1 MATSTSSITRFHPNL
16 LTDPRLNYAKFINA
30 VWHEAVHTCKQETG
44 NNYGLLNFITTDAQ
58 WNALPGNRIVDA
70 ITLAVTFAPR
80 YDIVNDVVQPA
91 LTVSANAFKVYEKLQ
106 SNQQE
111 IRKALSLLTL
121 KIAAS
126 VPAVD
131 IAALRDPLCGEI
143 FITAEQYL
151 HRVSLY
157 KELTT
162 EDIHQLDQRLRQP
175 KKGGEDLT
183 VIIER
188 HLDCHSIRAVAGQP
202 LNEFDKVQ
210 CLSEAISADPACAA
224 ATLSFR
230 QSNPIPRNQ
239 TFADLADHVTVH
251 APNHVPTI
259 ANIGL
264 SPAFSAAGAFSQ
276 QEILSL
282 RNQLSVALA
291 ASSSSATTPSQA
303 NSTKPISSSSSN
315 SNRKKYCY
323 YHGYGHAGT
332 KCRIMLASPVV
343 FSPAKL
349 HATDPNSVPGG
360 KN

>member
-1 MATSTSSITRFHPNL
+1 MATSTSSTIRFHPNL

-58 WNALPGNRIVDA
+58 WNALPGNRLVDA
-70 ITLAVTFAPR
+70 TTQIVTFVPK
-80 YDIVNDVVQPA
+80 YDVINDVPQPA

-106 SNQQE
+106 SNQQD
-111 IRKALSLLTL
+111 IRKALSLFTL

-151 HRVSLY
+151 TRVSIY
-157 KELTT
+157 KELTA
-162 EDIHQLDQRLRQP
+162 EDFHQVDQRLRQP

-183 VIIER
+183 VLIER

-210 CLSEAISADPACAA
+210 CLSEAIAADPACAA

-264 SPAFSAAGAFSQ
+264 SPAFAAPAASSQ

-282 RNQLSVALA
+282 RHQLSVALA
-291 ASSSSATTPSQA
+291 ASSSAAPPPQV
-303 NSTKPISSSSSN
+303 NSTKPIFS

-332 KCRIMLASPVV
+332 KCRTMLASPAV
-343 FSPAKL
+343 FSNAKL
-349 HATDPNSVPGG
+349 HATDPTSVPGG